1 MKIVSKSSLN
11 KQAKSRMGFKQH
23 FDMPKDNEHK
33 IKTDDWY
40 DDQPEWGTPKSTSKA
55 KKKTPGQNEEVEL
68 ENYSGLA
75 GMAMGAYMGHKIRKN
90 YEDRPKYNGKNT
102 KKRTGKTYTNYATGT
117 TPEQRRIN
125 KKKMKDYFDRKKT
138 NEEVAAGAN
147 TGSIP
152 NPIETSQ
159 GKKRK
164 YSVLTRHY
172 IEIAGKRKKV
182 IK

>member
-55 KKKTPGQNEEVEL
+55 KKKTPCQ
-68 ENYSGLA
+68 
-75 GMAMGAYMGHKIRKN
+75 
-90 YEDRPKYNGKNT
+90 
-102 KKRTGKTYTNYATGT
+102 
-117 TPEQRRIN
+117 
-125 KKKMKDYFDRKKT
+125 